1 MKKNYKK
8 IYSYGIIFLVCVI
21 AIVAVGILSQHNPQ
35 GEKIDYQN
43 LIEANQNSIRLLE
56 EENAKLKKTISEL
69 EKKLSEEKL
78 FESDVTTVSQA
89 INDMKEI
96 YEKFKSGEKDKA
108 KDDFKK
114 IEPIGFDDNALLYY
128 EILKDLLEK

>member
-8 IYSYGIIFLVCVI
+8 VYGYGIIFLVCVI
-21 AIVAVGILSQHNPQ
+21 AVVFVGILSQQ
-35 GEKIDYQN
+35 KTQVKEADYQN
-43 LIEANQNSIRLLE
+43 LITANQNSIRILE
-56 EENAKLKKTISEL
+56 EENAQLKKKISEL

-78 FESDVTTVSQA
+78 FVSDVTTSSQA

-96 YEKFKSGEKDKA
+96 FDTFRAGEKSRA
-108 KDDFKK
+108 KTDFQK

-128 EILKDLLEK
+128 EILKELLEK